1 MLLTGTI
8 FSNNV
13 KKLKIKN
20 IKTYQTNVNHSQLGL
35 AILIRIYEIL
45 DKLEFK
51 ANCIIKDKGGYFMLK
66 REACTQT
73 L

>member
-8 FSNNV
+8 FSNNI

-35 AILIRIYEIL
+35 AILIRIMRYQINQNSRL
-45 DKLEFK
+45 IVL
-51 ANCIIKDKGGYFMLK
+51 
-66 REACTQT
+66 
-73 L
+73 